1 MRYNNVYNTNETI
14 TLVVPAELENRDI
27 YAYKYVY
34 GSDKTPIAVMTN
46 VMGNYKYIYI
56 NALNI
61 DCYIIVKLGSET
73 EFIRV
78 GRPPVSILFRLE
90 NYIPEIVRNNVYDE
104 EGNIIDTT
112 VTEIPFTYK
121 QYNYNSTLLSEGE
134 PIDLN
139 DDIYVIPV
147 ATIARSYFDLMG
159 SIVTLTDPTK
169 YASVNIDSLKGNI
182 LLQRGRWQLITLPLI
197 GKIKDKFLVELE
209 NQTGVPYGDLVEVV
223 GAYPGHINKFLSY
236 IPGFTQDTDVEN
248 FDLIMDDKGNKEIT
262 AFWVKC
268 KEWTHSQNDILFNWD
283 NTK

>member
-1 MRYNNVYNTNETI
+1 
-14 TLVVPAELENRDI
+14 
-27 YAYKYVY
+27 
-34 GSDKTPIAVMTN
+34 
-46 VMGNYKYIYI
+46 
-56 NALNI
+56 
-61 DCYIIVKLGSET
+61 
-73 EFIRV
+73 
-78 GRPPVSILFRLE
+78 
-90 NYIPEIVRNNVYDE
+90 
-104 EGNIIDTT
+104 
-112 VTEIPFTYK
+112 
-121 QYNYNSTLLSEGE
+121 
-134 PIDLN
+134 
-139 DDIYVIPV
+139 
-147 ATIARSYFDLMG
+147 MG

-169 YASVNIDSLKGNI
+169 YASVNIESLKGNI
-182 LLQRGRWQLITLPLI
+182 LLQRGRWQLITLPLV

>member
-1 MRYNNVYNTNETI
+1 MRYNNVYNTNEAI

-56 NALNI
+56 NALNV

-78 GRPPVSILFRLE
+78 GKPPVSILFRLE
-90 NYIPEIVRNNVYDE
+90 NYIPEIIRTNIYDE
-104 EGNIIDTT
+104 EGNIVDTT

-139 DDIYVIPV
+139 NDIYVIPV

-169 YASVNIDSLKGNI
+169 YASINIDSLRGNI
-182 LLQRGRWQLITLPLI
+182 LLQRGRWQLITLPLV

-209 NQTGVPYGDLVEVV
+209 NQSGVPYGDLIEVV
-223 GAYPGHINKFLSY
+223 STYPGHINKF
-236 IPGFTQDTDVEN
+236 
-248 FDLIMDDKGNKEIT
+248 
-262 AFWVKC
+262 
-268 KEWTHSQNDILFNWD
+268 
-283 NTK
+283 